1 DTIAHFQTS
10 AEHGLPSSALPLLRD
25 EHGYNE
31 FSVEAPEHL
40 VIKFI
45 KTIYESPLNL
55 LLLGSALVSAIMGNI
70 DDAVSITIAI
80 LIVLTVGFIQEQRS
94 EKSLE
99 ALNKLVPHHCHLI
112 RDGRKSH
119 TLANELLPGDLVTFG
134 VGDRIP
140 ADLRIIQAT
149 ALEVDESSL
158 TGETVP
164 AAKTSSPCPTG
175 TVVPLAERASIAFM
189 GTLVRNGHGSGV
201 VIATG
206 TQTEFGVI
214 FSMMQ
219 DVEEKKT
226 PLQLAMDELAKK
238 LSFVSFGIIGVIC
251 VIGVLQS
258 RGWLEMFTIGGK
270 FRSFLWLTFWTD
282 PCIVSLAVAAIPEGL
297 PIVTTVTLALGVLR
311 MSRKK
316 AIVKKLPSVEALGC
330 VNVICSDKTGTL
342 TKNELTVTELYTVDE
357 LKQLQ
362 VGVAHHG
369 RISEALRKTIAVGNI
384 CNNAFKNA
392 AGTTVGQSTD
402 IALVEVVS
410 TFGLQDS
417 RDGFTRI
424 AEQPF
429 NSEFKYMAVSGTHPP
444 ETRSVV
450 YFKGAIEAIL
460 ERCRFYYV
468 SDESTPGLDA
478 SIRGTI
484 LSRAQASA
492 SRGLRVIAMAYGYGT
507 IDPSQPVTL
516 NNL

>member
-1 DTIAHFQTS
+1 VGWTNPDRGTRTSKGRQVRSIRILVCTSAYHTFYFIKELVSLTFVQDTIAHFQTS
-10 AEHGLPSSALPLLRD
+10 AEHGLPSSAIPLLRD

-31 FSVEAPEHL
+31 FAVEAPEHL

-45 KTIYESPLNL
+45 KTVYESPLNL
-55 LLLGSALVSAIMGNI
+55 LLLGSALVSLIMGNI
-70 DDAVSITIAI
+70 DDAVSITAAI
-80 LIVLTVGFIQEQRS
+80 LIVLTVGFIQERRS

-112 RDGRKSH
+112 RDGRKTH

-164 AAKTSSPCPTG
+164 AGKTASPCPAG

-206 TQTEFGVI
+206 TETEFGVI

-251 VIGVLQS
+251 VIGILQN

-270 FRSFLWLTFWTD
+270 SHLIIRSFL
-282 PCIVSLAVAAIPEGL
+282 
-297 PIVTTVTLALGVLR
+297 
-311 MSRKK
+311 
-316 AIVKKLPSVEALGC
+316 
-330 VNVICSDKTGTL
+330 
-342 TKNELTVTELYTVDE
+342 
-357 LKQLQ
+357 
-362 VGVAHHG
+362 
-369 RISEALRKTIAVGNI
+369 
-384 CNNAFKNA
+384 
-392 AGTTVGQSTD
+392 
-402 IALVEVVS
+402 
-410 TFGLQDS
+410 
-417 RDGFTRI
+417 
-424 AEQPF
+424 
-429 NSEFKYMAVSGTHPP
+429 
-444 ETRSVV
+444 
-450 YFKGAIEAIL
+450 
-460 ERCRFYYV
+460 
-468 SDESTPGLDA
+468 
-478 SIRGTI
+478 
-484 LSRAQASA
+484 
-492 SRGLRVIAMAYGYGT
+492 
-507 IDPSQPVTL
+507 
-516 NNL
+516 